1 MTINNGI
8 YYNVNIFLKVS
19 VIPEPSISSRS
30 YSHQRTEFIESKI
43 SISNGEH
50 MSSLDDPERIKDH
63 SKDKKIEQIPIS
75 ITVHAAENDD
85 NVDKHISDKI
95 VDQDTQN
102 KSTKDCDQV
111 IGENEVKS
119 PAKVHNL
126 AYTGIYH
133 SFNTKSGRSYNTVD
147 K

>member
-63 SKDKKIEQIPIS
+63 SKDNKIEQIPIS

-85 NVDKHISDKI
+85 NVDM
-95 VDQDTQN
+95 N
-102 KSTKDCDQV
+102 LKDNP
-111 IGENEVKS
+111 GTA
-119 PAKVHNL
+119 PL
-126 AYTGIYH
+126 
-133 SFNTKSGRSYNTVD
+133 FNVSMFSSTKSGSKENNL
-147 K
+147 